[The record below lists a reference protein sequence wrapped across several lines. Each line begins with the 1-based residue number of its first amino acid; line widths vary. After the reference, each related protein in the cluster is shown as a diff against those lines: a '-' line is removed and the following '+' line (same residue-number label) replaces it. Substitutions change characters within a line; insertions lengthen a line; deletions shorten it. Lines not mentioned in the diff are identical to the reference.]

1 MDANIAMTHF
11 TIGAVTVAA
20 LQWVKSSKWF
30 PWIQAGQTKLLRA
43 LSALVAAAAAVGI
56 GYTWNAHDHSLT
68 ITGLTLSG
76 IAIAFWAWLKQF
88 AVQEFM
94 YRATKP
100 ALPPGVFSVPRGVSA
115 GAFAQGSTN
124 PSVTDSAA
132 PVAPVTK

>member
-20 LQWVKSSKWF
+20 LQWLKGSTWF

-43 LSALVAAAAAVGI
+43 LSALAAAAAAVGI

-76 IAIAFWAWLKQF
+76 IAVALWAWLKQF

-100 ALPPGVFSVPRGVSA
+100 A
-115 GAFAQGSTN
+115 AQNAN
-124 PSVTDSAA
+124 PSVTDSAKS
-132 PVAPVTK
+132 VAPGAK